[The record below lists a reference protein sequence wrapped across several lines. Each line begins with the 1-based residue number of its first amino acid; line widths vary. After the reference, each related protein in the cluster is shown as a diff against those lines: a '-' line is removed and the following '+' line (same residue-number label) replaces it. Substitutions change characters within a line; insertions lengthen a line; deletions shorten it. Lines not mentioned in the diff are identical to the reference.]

1 MNWKSILALGAA
13 SAAAL
18 WSQTPSMH
26 PRPNMHDYRVQ
37 AKVMG
42 ATLAAAVLSPAE
54 VRSTFTLDLASKG
67 YTVVEVAFYPDPGN
81 LRISPE
87 DFTLRLTG
95 DKSAEMRPVAPSV
108 IARAL
113 GKKSPSQIPSIKSP
127 VEISTTNTIG
137 YETYPTYDQ
146 SGRPRQSGGV
156 VTGAGVGVGT
166 GVGGGGRAPDRIP
179 DNDRESIE
187 AELANRSLQ
196 EDTISQPTAG
206 FLYFR
211 NSNSKK
217 KDAAYELQYAPN
229 SDSAPVTPVKLV
241 IPKL

>member
-1 MNWKSILALGAA
+1 MTAILTVDDSASVRRTIKIALTGEETTEPTFGLPAMWV
-13 SAAAL
+13 S
-18 WSQTPSMH
+18 PE
-26 PRPNMHDYRVQ
+26 YREE
-37 AKVMG
+37 AH
-42 ATLAAAVLSPAE
+42 
-54 VRSTFTLDLASKG
+54 FKG